1 MSLNNETCQ
10 RGGHLKVVDQC
21 ALVSQSM
28 TKDQSASTEFGQK
41 TVIDKVQIMTAAVFM
56 AGNYTLHQ
64 LCKLQLPE
72 NRDLLPND
80 GYKHTESHSRSW
92 RQEVRKSPEASRAQK
107 QEKHRHKRIHCGRTR
122 GWSEA
127 FVRLLMRAPADSH
140 EKLLCNF

>member
-1 MSLNNETCQ
+1 M
-10 RGGHLKVVDQC
+10 KVVDQC

-72 NRDLLPND
+72 NR
-80 GYKHTESHSRSW
+80 ESK
-92 RQEVRKSPEASRAQK
+92 EGDAEAQSSQLWA
-107 QEKHRHKRIHCGRTR
+107 T
-122 GWSEA
+122 WA
-127 FVRLLMRAPADSH
+127 WP
-140 EKLLCNF
+140 